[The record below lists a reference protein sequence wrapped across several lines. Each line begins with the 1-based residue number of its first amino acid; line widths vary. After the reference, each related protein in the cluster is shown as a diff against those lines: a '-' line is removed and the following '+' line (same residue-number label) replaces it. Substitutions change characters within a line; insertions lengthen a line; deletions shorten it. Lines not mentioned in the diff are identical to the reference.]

1 MNQTL
6 KETFSYFGSNP
17 FNRYQSKRGST
28 RNTSPIQENSLR
40 IREIA
45 QQNIYIMFPNARDP
59 LTGIAS
65 QNNRFNQKINS
76 KSTTQLPKLQAGQ
89 ENFSKTISTR
99 ASLTQKTF
107 NKTILEIGEK
117 NETLVKP
124 FMTTKRS
131 EVNQIQ
137 GMFKSVRKSPKQ
149 DYFGLD
155 NSLEYDFPFHQIVD
169 FVKNHS
175 QGFENKQNTDLHK
188 HYQRMYIKNKFKI
201 KKLRHD
207 KKERIIKIRERMI
220 QDNKQLEE
228 RRLQIQQMLINHSQ
242 SNKETTKSNNKTP
255 LQVKQFILQQNIKD
269 LSEFDEILNKYEQ
282 YFQTNN
288 KESVDSEIK
297 KEDFNRLRDLYNQ
310 TTTKQQEVQQFQY
323 KEGGLLH
330 KLMIK
335 QNQKKELH
343 VVKTQND
350 SLAQRDLYE
359 DYKKSVKTVEDIF
372 IEQII
377 YFIRQK
383 GIVALSPVD
392 YFNFRGI
399 LINRKNQYKQMLLEL
414 DDIID
419 IKRHI
424 KYNTEGQRK
433 KKQEEQEEEQAK
445 FYITQEQSSIV
456 RKSQI
461 ETNDQTYQDSI
472 LNYKNSLSTSIG
484 TERAALHPKILEF
497 IPPNSFLPRLQDQQ
511 SLSKRNFQMNSDF
524 YNSFKNNTSI
534 ENNSNN
540 INDSDKF
547 GINNDQSS
555 MFQLSTHRIE
565 DNNSIKKII
574 EEGMTTERGKSV
586 QNLTERSKES
596 QDEYDADLNQLQY
609 LMELNNQNENTER
622 DQEEAMRMKLQIIKL
637 MMKDDKKSIMKKLT
651 ERILSKIEQR
661 REVLLRQIE
670 KEENKEKLE
679 ELQQELQREIK
690 KKNVQLLLLTH
701 TNSLKKVSHRLMY
714 EYDQQAQ
721 YYRELSNS
729 ASLAGSELVNSPT
742 NEWQDSIS
750 PLAFE
755 TIFNLIDDADDVV
768 ANFVI
773 NQMDKQGTLENLL
786 NHLKIQ
792 ESQTGT
798 IDIDKVKDYILM
810 VNNSIPQEEIKNLEM
825 KNGKIVGR
833 IKKQEKNRKSQEQVQ
848 IHQDEVIEPVEDD
861 KQTDQAEK
869 QEQENPDYYK
879 FYQKNKPEKIQIR
892 LKDKTSDESRK
903 MRLKSDQS
911 PHDSEYSEDA
921 SGLSADNVSRTSKKD
936 LNKRQIQNS
945 KSIKN
950 KNKINVYQDLNNSKL
965 KDLARVG
972 SFYSETSQSS
982 NNIRSKQNSN
992 FQREL
997 INNESTARKEVLLN
1011 LKGYENAQDILLGEF
1026 TAEEQIKAQEELR
1039 LRREEE
1045 QRKIKTIGKKMN
1057 FTDNEDD
1064 PELQRLKELIQ
1075 FSETQKRNQTF
1086 NVKMQHKKTNKSK
1099 FARSNS
1105 QVNEEN
1111 QLQVVDQQQQQQR
1124 RRSTIDIP
1132 QISQIKYGNKS
1143 GSKLGNG
1150 NEDIPQFYKDLLK
1163 GKSKQNDVYEEIE
1176 IEVTDTSDDDDDE
1189 PQYDEN
1195 GKLIPKQKKKKKK
1208 ILLVKKG
1215 ENGAITLDLQQQLPQ
1230 GFKITK
1236 DGKIV
1241 KVEKVTLEDGTVIEI
1256 EKEVKQNKL
1265 RSLIQDENGNM
1276 IQKVE
1281 NLKIK
1286 KFKVVKRILENGTV
1300 EETEVTDNESE
1311 LNESIST
1318 DKISVSIDESA
1329 SRPLTPNTRQQM
1341 IYEKQKKK
1349 KEQMKQE
1356 LNDSPRKKK
1365 KIIKRVIKS
1374 NGEIEEIITEVD
1386 DPIGGEEIQ
1395 EYDSKGNLTK
1405 QLFIPAEQKKDL
1417 NKKITKKQTN
1427 SPSSQNT
1434 AQNNGGSTKNKK
1446 KQKENVQEEWFN
1458 EDGTPWVSSKNKK
1471 NQGGANNQ
1479 EGINSTT
1486 NRRKQDSNASNL
1498 SKTQKIEKEVKEEA
1512 PKPPEKIKQIINGRE
1527 IEYMPL
1533 ASNES
1538 FHSED
1543 IPSSL
1548 IDDSQSIKSADLNQ
1562 MDADKKKMYQKIKKK
1577 REQAKQ
1583 KKIREQLEKEI
1594 KDFRKN
1600 NVFTELEQLMKQNLS
1615 LRELKRQIEVYL
1627 EMLKGKNI
1635 DDETKY
1641 NIFLYLQRK
1650 EQLVTFLIAFE
1661 DNFESNVMIRP
1672 EVMQEIRQF
1681 LKKRVSLVKAD
1692 NEKKMKFTRPV
1703 VMPDGNGLS
1712 LFEEFKGDNISEW
1725 EIRQIM
1731 KYASYNQ
1738 DVQKIID
1745 RLRKF
1750 KQDTNAIIQLKLML
1764 KRLETKVIQTDLD
1777 YLHIMNLNEDYIQDL
1792 QNGDNQDRSKKSIL
1806 YQSKDKIIKDTQDQF
1821 NQKIEALRK
1830 CKQKNPEKFQG
1841 LLTQFQTV
1849 KSDSNI
1855 FKALKNEIA
1864 EKAEKLNMH
1873 TAKVTQAMWTNRMK
1887 NFGVTKVNFNMV
1899 KTQKIPNV

>member
-1 MNQTL
+1 M
-6 KETFSYFGSNP
+6 ESFSYFGSNS
-17 FNRYQSKRGST
+17 FNRYQSKRGT

-40 IREIA
+40 IR
-45 QQNIYIMFPNARDP
+45 DP
-59 LTGIAS
+59 LTGITS
-65 QNNRFNQKINS
+65 QNNRLNQKINS
-76 KSTTQLPKLQAGQ
+76 KSTTQLPKLQAGS
-89 ENFSKTISTR
+89 ENFSKTISTH

-137 GMFKSVRKSPKQ
+137 GMFKTVRKSSKQ
-149 DYFGLD
+149 NYFGLD

-175 QGFENKQNTDLHK
+175 QGFENKLNTDLHK
-188 HYQRMYIKNKFKI
+188 HYQR
-201 KKLRHD
+201 
-207 KKERIIKIRERMI
+207 I

-228 RRLQIQQMLINHSQ
+228 RRMQIKQMLIEHSKPNNEKTI
-242 SNKETTKSNNKTP
+242 SNDKTP
-255 LQVKQFILQQNIKD
+255 LQVKQFVLQQNIKD

-282 YFQTNN
+282 YFKNSNQ
-288 KESVDSEIK
+288 DSIDGEVK
-297 KEDFNRLRDLYNQ
+297 KEDFNRLHDLYNE
-310 TTTKQQEVQQFQY
+310 TTTKQQVVQQFQY

-343 VVKTQND
+343 VIKTQND
-350 SLAQRDLYE
+350 SLAQRDIFE
-359 DYKKSVKTVEDIF
+359 DHKKSIKTVEDIF

-377 YFIRQK
+377 YFIQQN
-383 GIVALSPVD
+383 GIAALSPVD

-399 LINRKNQYKQMLLEL
+399 VINRKNQYKQMLSEL
-414 DDIID
+414 DDIIE

-484 TERAALHPKILEF
+484 TERVVLHPKILEF

-511 SLSKRNFQMNSDF
+511 SLSKRNFQINSDF

-534 ENNSNN
+534 ENNNNN

-547 GINNDQSS
+547 GMNNDQSS
-555 MFQLSTHRIE
+555 MFQLSSHRIE

-729 ASLAGSELVNSPT
+729 ASLAGSENLNSPT
-742 NEWQDSIS
+742 NELKDSIS

-755 TIFNLIDDADDVV
+755 TIFNLIDDPDDVV
-768 ANFVI
+768 ANFII

-786 NHLKIQ
+786 NHLKSQ
-792 ESQTGT
+792 ESQTGS

-810 VNNSIPQEEIKNLEM
+810 INNSIPQEEIKNLEM

-833 IKKQEKNRKSQEQVQ
+833 IKKQEKNRKSQEEIQ

-861 KQTDQAEK
+861 NKQTEQVEK
-869 QEQENPDYYK
+869 LEQDNPDYYK

-892 LKDKTSDESRK
+892 LKDKTSDETRN

-911 PHDSEYSEDA
+911 PHGSEQSQDA
-921 SGLSADNVSRTSKKD
+921 SGLSVDNENNDQKTSKKD
-936 LNKRQIQNS
+936 QIKKRQNPNS
-945 KSIKN
+945 KSF

-972 SFYSETSQSS
+972 SSYSETSQSS
-982 NNIRSKQNSN
+982 NNVRSKQNSH

-1026 TAEEQIKAQEELR
+1026 TAEEQIRAQEELR

-1057 FTDNEDD
+1057 FTENDDD
-1064 PELQRLKELIQ
+1064 PELMRLKELIQ
-1075 FSETQKRNQTF
+1075 FSETQKRNQSF
-1086 NVKMQHKKTNKSK
+1086 NVKMQHKKGNKSK

-1105 QVNEEN
+1105 QTKEEN
-1111 QLQVVDQQQQQQR
+1111 QLQVVDQQQQQQQQR

-1132 QISQIKYGNKS
+1132 QISQTKYGNKRI
-1143 GSKLGNG
+1143 SKLGNTKDG
-1150 NEDIPQFYKDLLK
+1150 EDIPQFYQEFMKQK
-1163 GKSKQNDVYEEIE
+1163 NKQNDVYEEIE
-1176 IEVTDTSDDDDDE
+1176 IEVTDTSDTE
-1189 PQYDEN
+1189 SQYDEN
-1195 GKLIPKQKKKKKK
+1195 GQLIPKQKKKKKK
-1208 ILLVKKG
+1208 IILVKKG
-1215 ENGAITLDLQQQLPQ
+1215 ENGSITLDQQQQLPQ

-1241 KVEKVTLEDGTVIEI
+1241 KVEKITLEDGTVIEV

-1265 RSLIQDENGNM
+1265 RQLVQDENGNM
-1276 IQKVE
+1276 VQKVDKI
-1281 NLKIK
+1281 KIK

-1300 EETEVTDNESE
+1300 QETEVTDNDSD

-1356 LNDSPRKKK
+1356 LKESPRKKK

-1405 QLFIPAEQKKDL
+1405 QLFIPAEQKKDQ
-1417 NKKITKKQTN
+1417 NKLIIKKLN
-1427 SPSSQNT
+1427 SPGSQNVPS
-1434 AQNNGGSTKNKK
+1434 NSGGSTKNKK
-1446 KQKENVQEEWFN
+1446 KQKEKVQEEWFN

-1471 NQGGANNQ
+1471 NQGGANNNQ
-1479 EGINSTT
+1479 DGGFGSTT
-1486 NRRKQDSNASNL
+1486 NRKKQESNASNL
-1498 SKTQKIEKEVKEEA
+1498 SKISQKIEKEVKQEP
-1512 PKPPEKIKQIINGRE
+1512 PKPPEKIKQIIDGRE

-1538 FHSED
+1538 FHSDD

-1548 IDDSQSIKSADLNQ
+1548 IDDSQSIKQIWILLSADLNQ

-1627 EMLKGKNI
+1627 EMLKGKNM

-1672 EVMQEIRQF
+1672 DVMQEIRQF

-1745 RLRKF
+1745 RLRQF

-1777 YLHIMNLNEDYIQDL
+1777 YLHIMNQNDDYIQNL
-1792 QNGDNQDRSKKSIL
+1792 QNADNQSRSKQSSL

-1855 FKALKNEIA
+1855 FKALKNELA
-1864 EKAEKLNMH
+1864 EKADKLNMH

-1899 KTQKIPNV
+1899 KTQKIPNI

>member
-1 MNQTL
+1 MNQTYM
-6 KETFSYFGSNP
+6 ETFSYFGSNS
-17 FNRYQSKRGST
+17 FNRYQSKRGT

-65 QNNRFNQKINS
+65 QNNRLNQKINS

-89 ENFSKTISTR
+89 ENLSKTISTR

-137 GMFKSVRKSPKQ
+137 GMFKSVRKSSKQ
-149 DYFGLD
+149 DYLGLD

-220 QDNKQLEE
+220 QDNQQLEE
-228 RRLQIQQMLINHSQ
+228 RRLQIQQMLLDHNK
-242 SNKETTKSNNKTP
+242 SNKEKTKSNDKTP
-255 LQVKQFILQQNIKD
+255 IQVKQFILQQNIKD

-282 YFQTNN
+282 YFQNNN
-288 KESVDSEIK
+288 KDNVDVEVK
-297 KEDFNRLRDLYNQ
+297 REDFNRLHELYNQ
-310 TTTKQQEVQQFQY
+310 TQTKQQEVQQFQY

-343 VVKTQND
+343 VVKTQHD
-350 SLAQRDLYE
+350 SLAQRDIFE
-359 DYKKSVKTVEDIF
+359 DHKKSIKTVEDIF

-377 YFIRQK
+377 YFIRQN
-383 GIVALSPVD
+383 GITALSPVD

-399 LINRKNQYKQMLLEL
+399 VINRKNQYKQMLSEL
-414 DDIID
+414 DDIIE

-484 TERAALHPKILEF
+484 TERFVLQPKILEF
-497 IPPNSFLPRLQDQQ
+497 VPPNSFLPRLQDQQ

-534 ENNSNN
+534 ENNNNN

-547 GINNDQSS
+547 CMNNDQSS

-574 EEGMTTERGKSV
+574 EEGMGTERGKSV

-729 ASLAGSELVNSPT
+729 ASLAGSDQLNSPT
-742 NEWQDSIS
+742 NMNDLQDSIS

-755 TIFNLIDDADDVV
+755 TIFNLIDDPDDVI

-773 NQMDKQGTLENLL
+773 NQMDKHGALENLL
-786 NHLKIQ
+786 NHLKSQ
-792 ESQTGT
+792 ESLTGT
-798 IDIDKVKDYILM
+798 IDIEKVKDYILM
-810 VNNSIPQEEIKNLEM
+810 INNSIPQEEIKNLEM

-833 IKKQEKNRKSQEQVQ
+833 IKKQEKKRISQEQIK
-848 IHQDEVIEPVEDD
+848 IHQDEVIEHVEDD
-861 KQTDQAEK
+861 KQTNQVEK
-869 QEQENPDYYK
+869 SEQDNPDYYK

-892 LKDKTSDESRK
+892 LKDKTSDETRK
-903 MRLKSDQS
+903 QRLKSDQS
-911 PHDSEYSEDA
+911 PHGSEYSEDA
-921 SGLSADNVSRTSKKD
+921 SGLSVGNENNDSKTSKKD
-936 LNKRQIQNS
+936 QIKKRQNPNS
-945 KSIKN
+945 KSNKN
-950 KNKINVYQDLNNSKL
+950 KNKINVFQDLNNSKL

-982 NNIRSKQNSN
+982 NNVRSKQNSH

-1011 LKGYENAQDILLGEF
+1011 LKGYENAQDVLLGEF

-1045 QRKIKTIGKKMN
+1045 QRKLKTIGKKMN

-1064 PELQRLKELIQ
+1064 PELLRLRELIQ
-1075 FSETQKRNQTF
+1075 FSEIQKKNQSF
-1086 NVKMQHKKTNKSK
+1086 NVKMQSKKANKSK

-1111 QLQVVDQQQQQQR
+1111 QLQVVEQQQQQQR

-1132 QISQIKYGNKS
+1132 QISQIKYGNKRV
-1143 GSKLGNG
+1143 SKLGKD
-1150 NEDIPQFYKDLLK
+1150 NEDVPQFYQDLMK
-1163 GKSKQNDVYEEIE
+1163 QKNKQNAVYEEIE
-1176 IEVTDTSDDDDDE
+1176 IEVTDYSDDE
-1189 PQYDEN
+1189 SQYDEN
-1195 GKLIPKQKKKKKK
+1195 GQLIPKQKKKKKK
-1208 ILLVKKG
+1208 IVLVKKG
-1215 ENGAITLDLQQQLPQ
+1215 ENGSITLDSQLPP

-1241 KVEKVTLEDGTVIEI
+1241 KVEKITLEDGTVIEV

-1265 RSLIQDENGNM
+1265 RSLVQDENGNM
-1276 IQKVE
+1276 VQKVE
-1281 NLKIK
+1281 KLKIK
-1286 KFKVVKRILENGTV
+1286 KFKVVKKILENGTV
-1300 EETEVTDNESE
+1300 QETEVTDNESE
-1311 LNESIST
+1311 LNQSINT
-1318 DKISVSIDESA
+1318 DQISVSIDESA

-1349 KEQMKQE
+1349 KEQMMLEQSKT
-1356 LNDSPRKKK
+1356 PRKKK
-1365 KIIKRVIKS
+1365 KIIKRIIRS

-1386 DPIGGEEIQ
+1386 DPVGGEEIQ

-1405 QLFIPAEQKKDL
+1405 QLFIPSEQKKDI
-1417 NKKITKKQTN
+1417 NKKITKNLN
-1427 SPSSQNT
+1427 SPSSKNSQK
-1434 AQNNGGSTKNKK
+1434 NNGGSTKNKK
-1446 KQKENVQEEWFN
+1446 KQKEKVEEEWFN
-1458 EDGTPWVSSKNKK
+1458 EDGTPWVSTKNKK
-1471 NQGGANNQ
+1471 NQGGASNQ
-1479 EGINSTT
+1479 DGFSSTT
-1486 NRRKQDSNASNL
+1486 NRKKQESNV
-1498 SKTQKIEKEVKEEA
+1498 SKISQKNEKEVKEEP
-1512 PKPPEKIKQIINGRE
+1512 PKPPEKIKQIIDGRE

-1627 EMLKGKNI
+1627 EMIKGKNM

-1672 EVMQEIRQF
+1672 DVMQEIRQF

-1692 NEKKMKFTRPV
+1692 NEKKMKFTRPIA
-1703 VMPDGNGLS
+1703 MPDGNGLS

-1745 RLRKF
+1745 RLRQF

-1777 YLHIMNLNEDYIQDL
+1777 YLHYMNQNEDYYQNL
-1792 QNGDNQDRSKKSIL
+1792 QNGDNQARSKQTSL

-1864 EKAEKLNMH
+1864 EKADKLNMH